1 MKSQFVKDVGY
12 MTLGRLS
19 VVNLLR
25 YKLTGQVPGHQNG
38 GPLLLHLGSGPHP
51 IKGFVNIDGN
61 PWRRPDLWL
70 DLTLGLPFPD
80 GSATGAY
87 CCHTLEHFFEPD
99 VRQILGDVLRVLRP
113 GGGLRIVTPD
123 MGKAIAAY
131 QRENSAWF
139 SEFPDSRR
147 SIGGRF
153 TNYMLCRDQHRLMF
167 DFSFM
172 REILQDLG
180 FVDIAEFT
188 PHASVLFDTGY
199 LATFEY
205 EQPDDNHSLFV
216 EAFKPGAVRQ
226 TGLRVAG

>member
-1 MKSQFVKDVGY
+1 MTNQGLKDLGY
-12 MTLGRLS
+12 MTIGRLS
-19 VVNLLR
+19 VVNTLR
-25 YKLTGQVPGHQNG
+25 YRLTGVPPIRPNER
-38 GPLLLHLGSGPHP
+38 PLLLHLGSGTHP
-51 IKGFVNIDGN
+51 IAGFVNIDGN

-80 GSATGAY
+80 NSVSGAY

-99 VRQILGDVLRVLRP
+99 VRFILAETLRVLRP
-113 GGGLRIVTPD
+113 GCGLRAVTPD

-131 QRENSAWF
+131 QQRNAGWF
-139 SEFPDSRR
+139 SEFPDARR

-172 REILQDLG
+172 SEVLEDVG
-180 FVDIAEFT
+180 FTVIAEFS
-188 PHASVLFDTGY
+188 PHRSQIFDQNF

-216 EAFKPGAVRQ
+216 EAIKPGGEPQPSIR
-226 TGLRVAG
+226 LD

>member
-1 MKSQFVKDVGY
+1 MTSQFLKDLAY
-12 MTLGRLS
+12 MTIGRLS
-19 VVNLLR
+19 AVNLLR
-25 YKLTGQVPGHQNG
+25 YRLTGRVPGPANG
-38 GPLLLHLGSGPHP
+38 GPLLLHLGSGTHP

-61 PWRRPDLWL
+61 PRQRPDLWL

-80 GSATGAY
+80 GAATAGY

-99 VRQILGDVLRVLRP
+99 VRGVMREMFRVLRP
-113 GGGLRIVTPD
+113 GGGVRLVTPD

-131 QRENSAWF
+131 QQRNSGWF

-172 REILQDLG
+172 SELLEDSG
-180 FVDIAEFT
+180 FVGIREFA
-188 PHASVLFDTGY
+188 PHSSVLFDAAY

-216 EAFKPGAVRQ
+216 EAFKPGAEPA
-226 TGLRVAG
+226 TGIGSPS